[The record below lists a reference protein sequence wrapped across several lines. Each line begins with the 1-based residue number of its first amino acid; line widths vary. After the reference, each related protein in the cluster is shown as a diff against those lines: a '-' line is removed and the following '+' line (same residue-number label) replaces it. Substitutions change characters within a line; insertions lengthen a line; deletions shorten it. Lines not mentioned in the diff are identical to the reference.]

1 MARKT
6 MTKYS
11 HEEDKEMKTGKCGEM
26 KYSCW
31 IRSSIKCISMNS
43 LPLSSSSKSVKFTI
57 I

>member
-6 MTKYS
+6 MIKYS

-26 KYSCW
+26 KYS
-31 IRSSIKCISMNS
+31 
-43 LPLSSSSKSVKFTI
+43 SKSVKFTI